1 MRFLMNFKLPH
12 EIFNKLVREG
22 IAGQKLGR
30 IVEETRPEHIFFCER
45 DGYRS
50 GVAVYEIAEI
60 TRLCAI
66 AEPWFLT
73 FNAECRFSLAMTP
86 QDLAKVSLEELGKKW
101 A

>member
-12 EIFNKLVREG
+12 DKFNQLVRDG

-30 IVEETRPEHIFFCER
+30 IVEETRPEQIYFCEQ

-50 GVAVYEIAEI
+50 GVAVYEINEI
-60 TRLCAI
+60 RRLCAI

-73 FNAECRFSLAMTP
+73 FSAECKFSPAMTP
-86 QDLAKVSLEELGKKW
+86 DDLAKVGLEELGKKW